1 MSLFLS
7 TSRNPLDLSLISLV
21 VNDDLDILTVS
32 PPSSL
37 TPSLPSAV
45 TYTEFFLHCMEHSSI
60 TESQFRTAG
69 LLSRECGQI
78 GVTQTA
84 DNEGSS
90 IGPPAD
96 KEYAVDPVAV
106 AAITPSAL

>member
-1 MSLFLS
+1 
-7 TSRNPLDLSLISLV
+7 
-21 VNDDLDILTVS
+21 
-32 PPSSL
+32 
-37 TPSLPSAV
+37 
-45 TYTEFFLHCMEHSSI
+45 MEHSSI
-60 TESQFRTAG
+60 TESPFRTAG

-96 KEYAVDPVAV
+96 KEYAVDPGEFLTKGRA
-106 AAITPSAL
+106 TPFEGMRVFGRCLLTSCGGETVFVDNKLLK